1 MGGTVTGGTQST
13 NNIYGILTS
22 GVNVE
27 GYTDQTAV
35 ASQYLTATGLT
46 ATVIGRRAAYTIQGQ
61 RGSALGY
68 DTSAKKVNDGM
79 RWDYK
84 NSGTNTICFDTWHE
98 FKESGSFQTKLTLF
112 TSLGGGT
119 VTQQLAAPLV
129 IGTPIVSKHDQSF
142 VHRDDAALSE
152 HEESFVGRE
161 Y

>member
-1 MGGTVTGGTQST
+1 MGGTLTGGTQST
-13 NNIYGILTS
+13 NNIYGNLTY

-27 GYTDQTAV
+27 GYTDQNAV

-46 ATVIGRRAAYTIQGQ
+46 AAVTRRRAAYTIEGQ
-61 RGSALGY
+61 RGSALGFE
-68 DTSAKKVNDGM
+68 TSTKRVTDGM

-98 FKESGSFQTKLTLF
+98 FDESGSFQTKITLF
-112 TSLGGGT
+112 TSIGGGT
-119 VTQQLAAPLV
+119 LTLQLASPLV
-129 IGTPIVSKHDQSF
+129 IGTSTVSKHDQSF
-142 VHRDDAALSE
+142 LHRDETELSE